1 MAFYA
6 IPEASANTFLTSY
19 VDGPG
24 SIALNLTYASATS
37 AVLRVDLSDTDTTTG
52 RKSVRIESKNTY
64 NNGLFI
70 FDVLHTPYG
79 CSTWPA
85 LWLSDQSNWPTNG
98 EIDVIESTNTATVGN
113 QMTLHTTEGC
123 SMSVKR
129 KESGSVLTTN
139 CYNGTDGN
147 AGCGVQGQP
156 ATFGEAFNNNGGGVY
171 AMELRDAGIRTW
183 FFPRSNIPSDITTS
197 TSNSTSGGSS
207 SVGGTPDPSTWG
219 EALADFPSTD
229 CDIGSHFRNQ
239 SIIANIDLCGQ
250 WAGLEQYYSQ
260 QAGCPGTCVEYV
272 SQQPGSAYENAYWE
286 FASFR
291 VYQAA

>member
-6 IPEASANTFLTSY
+6 VPEAGANTFLSSY

-24 SIALNLTYASATS
+24 SVALNLTYTSATS

-85 LWLSDQSNWPTNG
+85 LWLSVQSNWPTNG

-239 SIIANIDLCGQ
+239 SIIVNIDLCGQ